1 MSTTSLDPIDHFAT
15 TAPTFGGRLQAARNA
30 KGLTIARLGEKLG
43 VEAAKVEIWECDA
56 EAARSNR
63 IPTLAGM
70 LNVSIIWL
78 MTGESNGTTHIAETH
93 DRPTIINDTLGEI
106 AQLKTTLLDAHA
118 KLESLEQRLHAES

>member
-1 MSTTSLDPIDHFAT
+1 MSTTTLDPIDHFAT

-30 KGLTIARLGEKLG
+30 KGLTVARLGEKLG
-43 VEAAKVEIWECDA
+43 VEAAKVDIWESDT
-56 EAARSNR
+56 EAPRSNR

-93 DRPTIINDTLGEI
+93 ARPTIINDTLGEI
-106 AQLKTTLLDAHA
+106 AQLKATLLDAYD
-118 KLESLEQRLHAES
+118 KLESLEQRLQAEG